1 VPETL
6 ARKNPGFLLSFL
18 HERSMRDESWHT
30 ENVKYRQFLDE
41 RDNFIGDL
49 VWKLKESTDR

>member
-1 VPETL
+1 
-6 ARKNPGFLLSFL
+6 
-18 HERSMRDESWHT
+18 MRDESWHT